1 MAGNQTGH
9 LRDRGAGLLRR
20 VTMKF
25 SEAKA
30 RLKELA
36 KGRHH
41 HVAFE
46 LDEYSSGKEETGCTL
61 YINGLGSASGSTWE
75 EAFAKLENRLGK
87 GKVEEYPD
95 IEPKQAVGR

>member
-1 MAGNQTGH
+1 
-9 LRDRGAGLLRR
+9 
-20 VTMKF
+20 MKF

-41 HVAFE
+41 HVTFE
-46 LDEYSSGKEETGCTL
+46 LDEFSSGKEETGCTL
-61 YINGLGSASGSTWE
+61 YINGFGSESGSTWE
-75 EAFAKLENRLGK
+75 EAFTKLENRLGK
-87 GKVEEYPD
+87 ERVEEFPD

>member
-1 MAGNQTGH
+1 
-9 LRDRGAGLLRR
+9 
-20 VTMKF
+20 MKF

-41 HVAFE
+41 QVAFE
-46 LDEYSSGKEETGCTL
+46 LDEYSSGKEETECVL
-61 YINGLGSASGSTWE
+61 YINGFGSESGSTWE
-75 EAFAKLENRLGK
+75 EAFTKLENRLGK
-87 GKVEEYPD
+87 ERVEEFPD